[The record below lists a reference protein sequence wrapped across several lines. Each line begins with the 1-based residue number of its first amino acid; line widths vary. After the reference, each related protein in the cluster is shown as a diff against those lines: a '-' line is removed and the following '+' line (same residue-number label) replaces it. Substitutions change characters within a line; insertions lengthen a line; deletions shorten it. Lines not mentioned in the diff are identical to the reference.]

1 MKRKCKTV
9 KMDGTWKLS
18 YSSSSTPLRGF
29 LALEGSSVV
38 SATPEVSSL
47 TATSSL
53 QAKSLFLG
61 DEVLL
66 SSETFASNYMKTTTK
81 KGEIGLRNSNLY
93 AIDLLS
99 QLTSDILS

>member
-1 MKRKCKTV
+1 MELGNFLTHPRRLFL
-9 KMDGTWKLS
+9 DF
-18 YSSSSTPLRGF
+18 LRGF
-29 LALEGSSVV
+29 LALEGSSVVV

-99 QLTSDILS
+99 QLTSNTLS